1 MNKCK
6 ECCIT
11 VTFIFYMIFTI
22 ICLIFVILDF
32 KIKPNNEIR
41 TAINSV
47 VLILLVS
54 EKVILILC
62 VKFEIIFLYL
72 LNIFIFIIEI
82 SLELYLQEYL
92 PNDASYLD
100 AKRIYNLLTAI
111 FLIPLLICYLIMGSF
126 EEKNESDPY
135 VIIPELFVTIFCCCK
150 NKRNI
155 DEAIEELDKTINE
168 LNNEIKKNQNKFKD
182 LDKKNKKILKDIQ
195 EKKQDLNSLIENQK
209 EIKININRIIND
221 EKKFKEKK
229 DENIKLYNDITKE
242 IENVEEKIN
251 HYKMILFKEKIYK
264 NKNL

>member
-1 MNKCK
+1 M
-6 ECCIT
+6 
-11 VTFIFYMIFTI
+11 
-22 ICLIFVILDF
+22 
-32 KIKPNNEIR
+32 
-41 TAINSV
+41 
-47 VLILLVS
+47 
-54 EKVILILC
+54 
-62 VKFEIIFLYL
+62 KFEIIFLYL

-92 PNDASYLD
+92 PNDASLWD
-100 AKRIYNLLTAI
+100 AKRLYNLLTAI

-168 LNNEIKKNQNKFKD
+168 FNSEIEKNQNKFKD

-195 EKKQDLNSLIENQK
+195 EKKQDLNSLIEKQK
-209 EIKININRIIND
+209 EIKINININRIIND